1 MQNIITE
8 YDLINIIHVKLG
20 KEQSNIRVTKR
31 FSDYLENTEIEV
43 LSYILSE
50 MYNFTDKDIASYSI
64 LDVVDILNNIKGLNQ
79 LTIRALLSE
88 IWELSPESVAIT
100 FDDNEITYGEL
111 KKKVLKL
118 GNSLHTLGLNKGDRV
133 AIILENSLEYI
144 YLYFAL
150 FYIGVLPVPINTRW
164 SKEEVFNV
172 LKDAE
177 CKIICCENKINNREY
192 GKYIYEYCKSD
203 EVLKV
208 LCYGE
213 NIYFDKNGM
222 ILQELIYKGSESE
235 LDIQIEPND
244 AAILSY
250 TSGTTGLPKGVIL
263 KNNDIVKI
271 SCYTTSIWSD
281 KELEYPLS
289 IAPLY
294 SAQGFL
300 SLFINY
306 SLGKH
311 FKMLS
316 TFAPNDILQ
325 EISKKEN
332 TIIHTQPT
340 MWNLLLNCRII
351 NFTRFDFLNKLVVS
365 GSVCSPEL
373 AKKIEK
379 TMNCILLNAYGL
391 IEATSVVTMTRITD
405 PEEIRLNTVGKP
417 IPGVKIKIVDSNR
430 REIRKGEVG
439 ELAVKGYNMLGYY
452 RKEELTNE
460 VIDQEGWLYTGDLAK
475 YYDDENIAIV
485 GRCKDMIIRGGFN
498 VYPIDVEEAILRIE
512 GIQNV
517 AVVGKKNRILGEEI
531 VAFVLPKPGAEISI
545 NEIRRYLF
553 KHLANYKM
561 PDKIYF
567 VSEIPI
573 ILAGKIDKKELSK
586 WAELGIPNDKKIMFK
601 GEKNE
606 IN

>member
-1 MQNIITE
+1 MQKIITE
-8 YDLINIIHVKLG
+8 YELINIINTKLR
-20 KEQSNIRVTKR
+20 KSQDIIKVTKKL
-31 FSDYLENTEIEV
+31 SDILSPREIEIFIQ
-43 LSYILSE
+43 ILEEIYDFKETNIGSL
-50 MYNFTDKDIASYSI
+50 SI
-64 LDVVDILNNIKGLNQ
+64 LDLVDLLNNRNGIN
-79 LTIRALLSE
+79 LLSIRNLLSD
-88 IWELSPESVAIT
+88 IWEESPGSLAIT
-100 FDDNEITYGEL
+100 FDNKEVTYREL
-111 KKKVLKL
+111 KSNVLKL
-118 GNSLHTLGLNKGDRV
+118 SNSLYDIGISKDVRV
-133 AIILENSLEYI
+133 AIIMENSLEYI

-150 FYIGVLPVPINTRW
+150 FYIGSLPVPINTRW

-172 LKDAE
+172 LNDAE
-177 CKIICCENKINNREY
+177 CKFICCENKINNREY
-192 GKYIYEYCKSD
+192 GKYIQEYCMEHDIYKI
-203 EVLKV
+203 

-213 NIYFDKNGM
+213 NKYFDKKGL
-222 ILQELIYKGSESE
+222 ILQEIINQGDEKEI
-235 LDIQIEPND
+235 DIDIKPTD

-250 TSGTTGLPKGVIL
+250 TSGTTGVPKGVVL

-271 SCYTTSIWSD
+271 SYYTTSIWSN
-281 KELEYPLS
+281 KKQEYPLS

-325 EISKKEN
+325 EISKQEN

-373 AKKIEK
+373 AKRIEK

-391 IEATSVVTMTRITD
+391 IEATSVVTMTRATD
-405 PEEIRLNTVGKP
+405 SEDVRINTVGRP
-417 IPGVKIKIVDSNR
+417 IPGVKIKIVNTNH
-430 REIRKGEVG
+430 EEVKKGDIG
-439 ELAVKGYNMLGYY
+439 ELAVKGYNMLGYFQ
-452 RKEELTNE
+452 KEEATGK

-498 VYPIDVEEAILRIE
+498 VYPIDIEEAILKIE

-517 AVVGKKNRILGEEI
+517 AVVGKENRILGEEI
-531 VAFVLPKPGAEISI
+531 VAFILPKPGVQIDA

-573 ILAGKIDKKELSK
+573 ILAGKIDKKELNK
-586 WAELGIPNDKKIMFK
+586 WAEEGIPNDKKIMF
-601 GEKNE
+601 ERR
-606 IN
+606 